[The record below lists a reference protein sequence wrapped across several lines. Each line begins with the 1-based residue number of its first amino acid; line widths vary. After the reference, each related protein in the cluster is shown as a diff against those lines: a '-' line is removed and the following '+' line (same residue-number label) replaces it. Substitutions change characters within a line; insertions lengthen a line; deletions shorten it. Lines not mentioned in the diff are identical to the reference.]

1 MFKNEMTKA
10 KNNNYLSAEIGDA
23 KKGKPWAIG
32 VSLKIEVYETYHIQ
46 RIGPSDTLYSVSHKT
61 LVSFGLSGF
70 KAAEEKVNWTNGVT
84 KTELV

>member
-23 KKGKPWAIG
+23 KKGKTWAIG

-46 RIGPSDTLYSVSHKT
+46 RIGPSDTL
-61 LVSFGLSGF
+61 
-70 KAAEEKVNWTNGVT
+70 
-84 KTELV
+84 